1 MVEADAIMRYIRCFS
16 ELSGRIRYAGQK
28 RVLIETALIR
38 LCRPEMEVK
47 EDALLDR
54 IRRLEQTLEK
64 IESGALTVAAAAP
77 MQQEPVRPSVP
88 KAELPKAIPED
99 VKHIVEAWGGFWSN
113 TPQPM
118 KSYLKGAR
126 LSLGGD
132 NRLLLVLEDGLAS
145 DYFLKEPANREALEN
160 MLADFAGKQVDI
172 EIRSVQDRQEMERS
186 YVDLS
191 QVIHMDIE
199 EE

>member
-1 MVEADAIMRYIRCFS
+1 
-16 ELSGRIRYAGQK
+16 
-28 RVLIETALIR
+28 
-38 LCRPEMEVK
+38 
-47 EDALLDR
+47 LLDR
-54 IRRLEQTLEK
+54 IRRLEQTLEN

-113 TPQPM
+113 TSQPM